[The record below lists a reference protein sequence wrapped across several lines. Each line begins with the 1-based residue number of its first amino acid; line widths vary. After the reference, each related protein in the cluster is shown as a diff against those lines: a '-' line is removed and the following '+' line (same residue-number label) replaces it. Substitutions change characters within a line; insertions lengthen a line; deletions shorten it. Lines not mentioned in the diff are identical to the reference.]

1 MKTAVVTGTNRGIG
15 LELVKQLLD
24 SNYIVHATYRNED
37 DELAIISNKNLH
49 THRLDVRDA
58 EALSDLSKLV
68 GPIDLLINN
77 AGIADGRWSSISEI
91 DMEHALEVLN
101 VNSISPVLV
110 TQKLLPNL
118 KDNGSSTVV
127 MVSSLMGS
135 ISDCFSGKSY
145 AYRAS
150 KTALNMFAVAM
161 KNELAEIGCSVLILH
176 PGWVETDMGG
186 PNAPLNVVES
196 VNGIIARIDE
206 QNMSQT
212 GRYVQYDGTPIE
224 W

>member
-58 EALSDLSKLV
+58 KALSDLSKLI

-91 DMEHALEVLN
+91 DIEHALEVLN

-135 ISDCFSGKSY
+135 ISDCFS
-145 AYRAS
+145 
-150 KTALNMFAVAM
+150 
-161 KNELAEIGCSVLILH
+161 
-176 PGWVETDMGG
+176 
-186 PNAPLNVVES
+186 
-196 VNGIIARIDE
+196 
-206 QNMSQT
+206 
-212 GRYVQYDGTPIE
+212 
-224 W
+224 